1 MTTMLFNVPASPEQ
15 ARPCKF
21 LRPLLLAL
29 SLSAAVPASGNTSG
43 IATTGVPVTVKD
55 NGDGTVTMANGIVSI
70 LIETAKNRINSI
82 QYTSSNSGTPR
93 TVETIQK
100 REHFRWGGF
109 PLGGSTF
116 VYSLAVDP
124 ATNGGGCG
132 DVMLLNTSG
141 ANGVFEVHYSMLRG
155 SSGFYT
161 TGTLTHRAQDAAGA
175 VGAWGALVWVP
186 ADFDWVSLNARHNYW
201 VGPAPAR
208 AHGIRVPDSAHE
220 LTVLLS
226 GGHAGEFDDKFMDAE
241 DRANLSAWGWSSV
254 GPSGLN
260 IGAWMMSPMEYSDGG
275 PLKRDV
281 ATAIDRGVDEAI
293 LTGEVGMGG
302 GNSFAEGE
310 VWSKTCG
317 PFFFYVNS
325 IPTSVTNPR
334 QASQLLL
341 SGRARA
347 GGGGKGRVALR
358 VVQAGR
364 LRSGIG
370 PRHGHGQTR
379 NC

>member
-1 MTTMLFNVPASPEQ
+1 MLFNVPALPEQ
-15 ARPCKF
+15 ARPCNF

-29 SLSAAVPASGNTSG
+29 VLVVRPAIPASGNTSG

-70 LIETAKNRINSI
+70 RIETAANRLNSI
-82 QYTSSNSGTPR
+82 VYTANNSGTPR
-93 TVETIQK
+93 AIETLQG

-109 PLGGSTF
+109 PLGGSAF
-116 VYSLAVDP
+116 VYSLSVDP
-124 ATNGGGCG
+124 ATNGGSYA
-132 DVMLLNTSG
+132 DVMLLNTS
-141 ANGVFEVHYSMLRG
+141 NNKGVFEVHYSMLRG
-155 SSGFYT
+155 SSGFYA

-175 VGAWGALVWVP
+175 IGAWGALIWVP

-226 GGHAGEFDDKFMDAE
+226 GGHAGEFDDKFMYAE

-275 PLKRDV
+275 
-281 ATAIDRGVDEAI
+281 TAQARRGDRHADRWPA
-293 LTGEVGMGG
+293 L
-302 GNSFAEGE
+302 
-310 VWSKTCG
+310 
-317 PFFFYVNS
+317 
-325 IPTSVTNPR
+325 R
-334 QASQLLL
+334 LL
-341 SGRARA
+341 SAGHQCRGDQRAIRDGHRRARA
-347 GGGGKGRVALR
+347 SAARRRPGRADRHMGQDPQRRRHQVELVAR
-358 VVQAGR
+358 TWRGR
-364 LRSGIG
+364 LRYLPCQRDGCLLLMAKEFRDHSGG
-370 PRHGHGQTR
+370 NDLH
-379 NC
+379 